1 MKRALREV
9 QVQVSWD
16 YWEAA
21 LHARRM
27 DTGSDLRY
35 FGAVESWGGVEG
47 GGFVFLAAS
56 EAGRPGRAKTSSSN
70 AAVGC
75 GEGRAAAGGRVQAE
89 CRPRADREQQQ
100 QQQRMRARMV

>member
-27 DTGSDLRY
+27 DAGCDLRY
-35 FGAVESWGGVEG
+35 SGAVESW
-47 GGFVFLAAS
+47 GFVFLAAS

-75 GEGRAAAGGRVQAE
+75 GEERAAAGRLYRGAAAAGVVERGSSSSNSGGGGN
-89 CRPRADREQQQ
+89 CSCG
-100 QQQRMRARMV
+100 